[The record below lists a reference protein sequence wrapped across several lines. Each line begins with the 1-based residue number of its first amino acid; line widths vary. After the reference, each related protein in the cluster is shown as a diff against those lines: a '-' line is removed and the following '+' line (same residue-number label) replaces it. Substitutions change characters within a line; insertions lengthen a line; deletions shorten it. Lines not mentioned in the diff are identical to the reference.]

1 MNPHQK
7 PGLYVHCPFC
17 MKKCPYCDFYSVA
30 STSLASRWLDALKKE
45 VIYYRDRFKC
55 FDTLYLGGGTPT
67 VLDARALEKL
77 MEHLFAHFDFDPDSE
92 ITIEANPGDLSGDKV
107 NRIKALGFN
116 RINLGVQS
124 FDDRELLFL
133 GRRHTARDAEQ
144 TLKKLRSS
152 GFENVGV
159 DLIYGLGGQSLKG
172 WIETLKRTVE
182 FRPEHLSC
190 YQLTIEKETPFW
202 RMKEKGMIELLDEE
216 EGRAF
221 FLTTSRFLEE
231 CGYIHYE
238 ISNFAREK
246 AYCSHHNWK
255 YWRHVPYLGLG
266 PSAHS
271 FQNSTRWWNFRS
283 IEKYCEA
290 LEDRKAPVEDRE
302 SLTEEQMR
310 IESIA
315 LGLRTSEG
323 FDLKSHCDGPELTD
337 TLSCLQESGFLRI
350 SNNRVLPT
358 KKGFLVADRLPLY
371 FLPKSLGNGGRG

>member
-30 STSLASRWLDALKKE
+30 STSLVSRWLDAFKKE
-45 VIYYRDRFKC
+45 VIYYKDRFER

-67 VLDARALEKL
+67 VLDIRALERL
-77 MEHLFAHFDFDPDSE
+77 MEHLFAHFVFDPDSE
-92 ITIEANPGDLSGDKV
+92 STIEANPGDLAGDKV
-107 NRIKALGFN
+107 NHIKALGFN

-133 GRRHTARDAEQ
+133 GRRHTASDAEQ

-159 DLIYGLGGQSLKG
+159 DLIYGLEGQSLKG
-172 WIETLKRTVE
+172 WIETLKRAVS

-190 YQLTIEKETPFW
+190 YQLTIEKGTPFW
-202 RMKEKGMIELLDEE
+202 RMKEKGMIEPLDEE

-246 AYCSHHNWK
+246 ACCSRHNWK

-283 IEKYCEA
+283 IKKYCEA
-290 LEDRKAPVEDRE
+290 LEDQKAPVEDRE
-302 SLTEEQMR
+302 SLTEEQIR
-310 IESIA
+310 LESVA

-323 FDLKSHCDGPELTD
+323 FDLKSHCAGPELTD
-337 TLSCLQESGFLRI
+337 MLSCLQESGFLRI
-350 SNNRVLPT
+350 INNRVLPT

-371 FLPKSLGNGGRG
+371 LSA